1 MSRTKRLTRALALA
15 AAVVIPVAGC
25 GSSSSSS
32 TSPTSSTNSS
42 SSSSSSNGSDALL
55 GTPKAATGTP
65 IQIGY
70 VTTGNTSGLDST
82 KEVASLPAFAK
93 YINEYMGGIGGHPI
107 KFLVCKDEQ
116 TPSLG
121 KACENQMIAA
131 KVPAVLSSSEALTD
145 YATALPK
152 AGIVYMTDVAL
163 VLPGAGAGAYSLANA
178 QFADSGA
185 AAVVAKQAGVTKA
198 AYLVV
203 DVPGYPDLLKALAV
217 PTFKA
222 AGVDVTIAKAPIATA
237 DLTPQIAAIL
247 RENPGLL
254 YVVGS
259 PAFCISAFS
268 AANQAGY
275 KGIKT
280 TIPQCVNST
289 SNSGI
294 KGGGLN
300 GIKTFSETTTSSDDP
315 DVKKIQAILAKYNVD
330 AKVDDIDVAL
340 GYQVAMGFAQ
350 GLSALSGDLTF
361 ASINSTLK
369 AAPEMPLPA
378 GGGITYKCDGTKA
391 PGVSYMCSNQSLLGT
406 YDSSGVLGKPSLISP
421 AG

>member
-1 MSRTKRLTRALALA
+1 MSGSKGLIRALALA
-15 AAVVIPVAGC
+15 AAVVIPIAGC
-25 GSSSSSS
+25 GSSSSST
-32 TSPTSSTNSS
+32 TSGSST
-42 SSSSSSNGSDALL
+42 SSSSSNANDQIL

-65 IQIGY
+65 VTIGY
-70 VTTGNTSGLDST
+70 VTTGTSSAFDSS
-82 KEVASLPAFAK
+82 KEEAALPAYAK
-93 YINEYMGGIGGHPI
+93 YVNEYMGGIGGHPI
-107 KFLVCKDEQ
+107 KFLVCEDKT
-116 TPSLG
+116 TPAGG
-121 KACENQMIAA
+121 KACVNQMISA
-131 KVPAVLSSSEALTD
+131 KVPAVLSSSESLVS
-145 YATALPK
+145 YATDFPK

-163 VLPGAGAGAYSLANA
+163 VLPGAGTGAYSLANA
-178 QFADSGA
+178 QFADAGA
-185 AAVVAKQAGVTKA
+185 PAVVAKRAGATKA

-222 AGVDVTIAKAPIATA
+222 SGIDVTIAKAPPATA

-254 YVVGS
+254 YVVGT

-280 TIPQCVNST
+280 TIPQCVNAS

-315 DVKKIQAILAKYNVD
+315 DVKKLQAILSKYNVN
-330 AKVDDIDVAL
+330 VRLDDEDVAL
-340 GYQVAMGFAQ
+340 SYQVAMGFAT
-350 GLSALSGDLTF
+350 GLSALTGDVTF

-369 AAPEMPLPA
+369 AAPEKPLPA
-378 GGGITYKCDGTKA
+378 GGGIVFKCDGTKA
-391 PGVSYMCSNQSLLGT
+391 PGASYMCSNQSLLGT
-406 YDSSGVLGKPSLISP
+406 YDETGVLGKPSLISP